1 MPRPRCKSNIGFF
14 PQVTYFKPAGVRLGE
29 IEEVVL
35 HHDELEAI
43 RLKDL
48 LGIPQ
53 EEAAKQM
60 NVSQPTFHRLL
71 LSAHEKMAHAV
82 VNGKALRIE
91 GGNVTID
98 EKFTPPCGWRHMCRH
113 GWKEKLVSQKGD
125 AFPNKQGGTMKIAIT
140 SVDGTLDGIVDER
153 FGRSR
158 KLIIYDGENK
168 SHEVIDNMQNM
179 NSPQGAGI
187 QSAQNVVNSGAG
199 AVISGHLGPNA
210 FRVLQTAG
218 VDVYTASGMTV
229 TQAIQAYE
237 QGKLA
242 KLTGPDV
249 SGHW

>member
-1 MPRPRCKSNIGFF
+1 MPRPRCVRNIGFF
-14 PQVTYFKPAGVRLGE
+14 PQVTYFKPAGVKLGE

-35 HHDELEAI
+35 RHDELEAI

-53 EEAAKQM
+53 EDAAKQM

-71 LSAHEKMAHAV
+71 LSAHEKMAHVV

-98 EKFTPPCGWRHMCRH
+98 ERFTPPCGWRHMCKH
-113 GWKEKLVSQKGD
+113 GWKEKLVSQKGV
-125 AFPNKQGGTMKIAIT
+125 ASPNKRGGTMKIAIT
-140 SVDGTLDGIVDER
+140 SADGTMEGIIDER
-153 FGRSR
+153 FGRCR
-158 KLIIYDGENK
+158 KIIVYDNEAK

-199 AVISGHLGPNA
+199 AVVSGHLGPNA

-218 VDVYTASGMTV
+218 VDVYTASSMTV

>member
-1 MPRPRCKSNIGFF
+1 MPRPRCVRNIGFF
-14 PQVTYFKPAGVRLGE
+14 PQVTYFKPAGVKLGE

-35 HHDELEAI
+35 RHDELEAI

-71 LSAHEKMAHAV
+71 LSAHEKLAHTV

-98 EKFTPPCGWRHMCRH
+98 ERFTPPCGWRHMCKH
-113 GWKEKLVSQKGD
+113 GWKERSVLQKD
-125 AFPNKQGGTMKIAIT
+125 NVRSNERGGIMKVAIT

-153 FGRSR
+153 FGRSK
-158 KLIIYDGENK
+158 KLIIYGGETKNY
-168 SHEVIDNMQNM
+168 EVIDNEKNM

-218 VDVYTASGMTV
+218 VDVYTTSSMTV

-242 KLTGPDV
+242 KMTGPDV

>member
-1 MPRPRCKSNIGFF
+1 MPRPRCVRNIGFF
-14 PQVTYFKPAGVRLGE
+14 PQVTYFKPAGVKLGE
-29 IEEVVL
+29 IEDVVL
-35 HHDELEAI
+35 RHDELEAI

-53 EEAAKQM
+53 EDAAKQM

-71 LSAHEKMAHAV
+71 LSAHEKMAHVV

-98 EKFTPPCGWRHMCRH
+98 ERFTPPCGWRHMCKH
-113 GWKEKLVSQKGD
+113 GWKEKSVLQKD
-125 AFPNKQGGTMKIAIT
+125 NTRSNEQGGIMKVAIT

-153 FGRSR
+153 FGRSK
-158 KLIIYDGENK
+158 KLIIYDSETKN
-168 SHEVIDNMQNM
+168 HEVIDNEKNM

-199 AVISGHLGPNA
+199 TVISGHLGPNA

-218 VDVYTASGMTV
+218 VDVYTASSMTAA
-229 TQAIQAYE
+229 QAIQAYE

-242 KLTGPDV
+242 KMTGPDV

>member
-1 MPRPRCKSNIGFF
+1 MPWPRCRRNIGFL
-14 PQVTYFKPAGVRLGE
+14 PSVTYFKPAGVRLADLG
-29 IEEVVL
+29 EVVL
-35 HHDELEAI
+35 GHDELEAI

-71 LSAHEKMAHAV
+71 LSAHEKIAHAV

-91 GGNVTID
+91 GGNVKID

-113 GWKEKLVSQKGD
+113 GWNGKATPQKGD
-125 AFPNKQGGTMKIAIT
+125 ILSIEKGGTMKIVIT
-140 SVDGTLDGIVDER
+140 SVNGTLEGMVDER

-158 KLIIYDGENK
+158 KLIIYDLENK
-168 SHEVIDNMQNM
+168 THSVIDNTANM

-187 QSAQNVVNSGAG
+187 QSAQNVVNTGAK

-210 FRVLQTAG
+210 FRVLQSAG
-218 VDVYTASGMTV
+218 VEVYTASNMPV
-229 TQAIQAYE
+229 SEAIGAFE
-237 QGKLA
+237 EGKLA

-249 SGHW
+249 GGHW

>member
-1 MPRPRCKSNIGFF
+1 
-14 PQVTYFKPAGVRLGE
+14 LGE

-48 LGIPQ
+48 LGVPQ

-71 LSAHEKMAHAV
+71 LSAHEKMAHTV

-98 EKFTPPCGWRHMCRH
+98 EKFTPPCGWRHMCKH
-113 GWKEKLVSQKGD
+113 GWREKPVLQKVKEQREKI
-125 AFPNKQGGTMKIAIT
+125 KIAIT

-158 KLIIYDGENK
+158 KLIIYDSESKNHK
-168 SHEVIDNMQNM
+168 IIDNGNNM

-218 VDVYTASGMTV
+218 VDVYTASSMTV
-229 TQAIQAYE
+229 IQAIQAYK
-237 QGKLA
+237 QRKLTKLA
-242 KLTGPDV
+242 GPDV

>member
-1 MPRPRCKSNIGFF
+1 MGD
-14 PQVTYFKPAGVRLGE
+14 

-53 EEAAKQM
+53 EEAAAQM

-91 GGNVTID
+91 GGSVTID
-98 EKFTPPCGWRHMCRH
+98 ESFIPPCGWRQMCRQ
-113 GWKEKLVSQKGD
+113 GKKGKTLSRKEDILSVEKEGRK
-125 AFPNKQGGTMKIAIT
+125 KIAIT
-140 SVDGTLDGIVDER
+140 SVDGTMEGMVDER

-158 KLIIYDGENK
+158 KLIIYDLK
-168 SHEVIDNMQNM
+168 SKNFDVIDNTQNL
-179 NSPQGAGI
+179 NAPQGAGI
-187 QSAQNVVNSGAG
+187 QSAQNAVNAG
-199 AVISGHLGPNA
+199 AKTIISGHLGPNA
-210 FRVLQTAG
+210 FSVLSAAG
-218 VDVYTASGMTV
+218 IEIYTVSNKTV
-229 TQAIQAYE
+229 TQAVKEFE
-237 QGKLA
+237 QGSLA

-249 SGHW
+249 KEHW